1 MQDPVTLCA
10 EAVAGW
16 HSAWLTSLG
25 LRSESNADAW
35 RAVDAVP
42 VIYFG
47 GMTLR
52 RESGEE
58 TVLDAPGAICDS
70 WDVLDLEPAGLRVWR
85 REPWLMRGAGP
96 LPPGRGPD
104 KLELVKVSTAAE
116 VVEVEAVSVR
126 GFGNEEATVEPGT
139 FHPPTILD
147 DPRMGLWLGRVDGEP
162 VGAAMGYRTESA
174 VGIFGVTTIAS
185 ARRRGYGGALTRA
198 AALPETG
205 LPSVLA
211 SSAEGRSL
219 YESLGFGEVG
229 RLAIWAR
236 PHGVT

>member
-1 MQDPVTLCA
+1 MHDPVTLCA
-10 EAVAGW
+10 DAVAGW
-16 HSAWLTSLG
+16 HSAWLKSLG
-25 LRSESNADAW
+25 LRSESDGDAW
-35 RAVDAVP
+35 RAVDTAP

-52 RESGEE
+52 REASEE
-58 TVLDAPGAICDS
+58 TVLGAPGAICDS
-70 WDVLDLEPAGLRVWR
+70 WDGLDLESAGLSVWR
-85 REPWLMRGAGP
+85 REPWLMRAAGP
-96 LPPGRGPD
+96 LPPERDPD
-104 KLELVKVSTAAE
+104 ELELVKVSTAAE
-116 VVEVEAVSVR
+116 VVELEAVSVR
-126 GFGNEEATVEPGT
+126 GFGNEEATVEPGA

-147 DPRMGLWLGRVDGEP
+147 DSRMALWLGRVDGKP

-198 AALPETG
+198 AALAETG

-219 YESLGFGEVG
+219 YASLGFEEVG
-229 RLAIWAR
+229 QLAIWAR